1 MAGSLN
7 HIIDENGCFTME
19 HIEKMHDAH
28 QALDECFNII
38 RLLTDGDKSKI
49 NQVCRALGY
58 PEINQDMRPGG
69 DATLLAVHDQS
80 IVLDPWIPLDIDKPD
95 ADEFVVGLGQNIG
108 DHVDLPDVGI
118 CRHDG
123 DLWVEAGTELA
134 ADTQKLTHWIPL
146 PKRRPARKNV
156 VPATTTQL
164 HFSEVA
170 RHLRPQIGGD
180 AQRLLLTDW
189 RLCMCVQSTGKE
201 FLVDWGP
208 ETVMREAMDR
218 DSARG
223 RDVWLVAPCGTK
235 YLPDKPACNKA
246 EPKLVRQ
253 RYVLGLVFNEDLS
266 KVLLLRKNKPAN
278 QKGLLNGIGGKIEPG
293 EMPAYAM
300 TRECA
305 EEVGLIIQTYRWVS
319 LPPLEYPDAEVI
331 CFTVKVTN
339 EEFMEARPMED
350 EALKHQILPVSLM
363 DLVPGLADK
372 LDEARL
378 ALA

>member
-58 PEINQDMRPGG
+58 PEINC
-69 DATLLAVHDQS
+69 
-80 IVLDPWIPLDIDKPD
+80 
-95 ADEFVVGLGQNIG
+95 
-108 DHVDLPDVGI
+108 DLQ
-118 CRHDG
+118 
-123 DLWVEAGTELA
+123 A
-134 ADTQKLTHWIPL
+134 AP
-146 PKRRPARKNV
+146 
-156 VPATTTQL
+156 PATVTP
-164 HFSEVA
+164 
-170 RHLRPQIGGD
+170 R
-180 AQRLLLTDW
+180 
-189 RLCMCVQSTGKE
+189 
-201 FLVDWGP
+201 
-208 ETVMREAMDR
+208 
-218 DSARG
+218 
-223 RDVWLVAPCGTK
+223 
-235 YLPDKPACNKA
+235 KP
-246 EPKLVRQ
+246 V

-339 EEFMEARPMED
+339 EEFMEARQMEE